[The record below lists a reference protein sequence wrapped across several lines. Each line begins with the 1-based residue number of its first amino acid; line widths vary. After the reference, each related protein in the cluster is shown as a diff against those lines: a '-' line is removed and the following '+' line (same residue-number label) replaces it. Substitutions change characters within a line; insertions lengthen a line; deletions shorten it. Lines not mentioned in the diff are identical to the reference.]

1 MSYPPRVLDY
11 FEHPRRAG
19 SLPASDPDV
28 GTGLVR
34 AADRGD
40 TVKLQVRID
49 RARGEIVDARFKAY
63 GCGWTIAC
71 ASLAADRLPGRTLD
85 EARCLDAS
93 AIARELDL
101 PDDRRHCA
109 ALAAD
114 AIAVALDA
122 LAGQRSAS
130 DVVR

>member
-1 MSYPPRVLDY
+1 MSYPPRVLEH

-19 SLPASDPDV
+19 SLPDSDPDV
-28 GTGLVR
+28 GTGVVR
-34 AADRGD
+34 APQHGD

-49 RARGEIVDARFKAY
+49 RAQERIADARFKAY

-71 ASLAADRLPGRTLD
+71 ASLAADRLPGRTLA
-85 EARCLDAS
+85 EARGLDA
-93 AIARELDL
+93 AEIARALEL

-114 AIAVALDA
+114 AIAAALDA
-122 LAGQRSAS
+122 LA
-130 DVVR
+130 VR